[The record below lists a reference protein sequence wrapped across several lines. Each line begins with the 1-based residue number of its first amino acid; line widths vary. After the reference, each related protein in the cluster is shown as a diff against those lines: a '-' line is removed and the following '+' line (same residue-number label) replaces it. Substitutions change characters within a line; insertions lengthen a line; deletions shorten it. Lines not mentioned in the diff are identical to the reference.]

1 VTKHI
6 PGILIV
12 VDDDAAVLSAL
23 KFAFEVEGF
32 DVRAYADGESL
43 LSEAHIPELGCLVLD
58 YKLPGLNGL
67 QLLTRLRNRKVTLP
81 AVLITTPEPTVVKKA
96 AAAGVPIVEK
106 PLLTSALLDTVRRLL
121 NRQGPATH
129 GRL

>member
-1 VTKHI
+1 MTENTA
-6 PGILIV
+6 GILIL
-12 VDDDAAVLSAL
+12 VDDDASVLSAL

-43 LSEAHIPELGCLVLD
+43 LSETHIPEFGCLILD

-67 QLLTRLRNRKVTLP
+67 QLLSRLRSRRVTLP
-81 AVLITTPEPTVVKKA
+81 AVLITTPEPAVVAKA

-106 PLLTSALLDTVRRLL
+106 PLLTSALLDTVRGLL
-121 NRQGPATH
+121 NGHSPAK
-129 GRL
+129 R